1 MSSHSTPKTRGKSR
15 NDLNRSETELTK
27 CNECN
32 ALFSN
37 KDISKHNSSVCQ
49 FISNINYNNNRF
61 NNCQNYSQLLKHN
74 FAFISDQIIYANV
87 IQIDS
92 KGILFSLF
100 YR

>member
-15 NDLNRSETELTK
+15 NDSNRNEIELTK

-32 ALFSN
+32 ALFNN

-49 FISNINYNNNRF
+49 FIFNINNNSNNRF
-61 NNCQNYSQLLKHN
+61 NNQNYSQLLKHN
-74 FAFISDQIIYANV
+74 FTFISDQIIYANV

-92 KGILFSLF
+92 KGILFCLF
-100 YR
+100 YY